1 MNIYDH
7 RSDTITLYRKEK
19 KMSRASKGFRI
30 AGNLI
35 KFTATAVVM
44 GVIAL
49 LLWRI
54 FSSGTPSS
62 LKAITPND
70 DLSAAYETYG
80 NDLYIFKQDHMS
92 ITTAERNHGYF
103 AITDYYIIPEANQ
116 IQLVFR
122 YNNSTIRS
130 LAEDYKLDKA
140 PSRDAELFDVT
151 LMVQTDL
158 TPDNQKDNAGNIKGA
173 VEYTRLF
180 PTSVEREQTN
190 LYNYFRY
197 VFEFDAAELDLSLLL
212 DDGILLAVYADVYYN
227 QDIDY
232 EDTAYGTLFLYDY
245 KTDIVKQRLSSAD
258 KRAIKNY
265 TGDKK

>member
-1 MNIYDH
+1 
-7 RSDTITLYRKEK
+7 
-19 KMSRASKGFRI
+19 MSRASKGFRI

-54 FSSGTPSS
+54 FSSGTPAS
-62 LKAITPND
+62 LKAMIPND

-80 NDLYIFKQDHMS
+80 NDLYIFKQDHKS
-92 ITTAERNHGYF
+92 ITTAERNYGYF
-103 AITDYYIIPEANQ
+103 AITDYYIIPDANQ

-130 LAEDYKLDKA
+130 LAEDYKLDKV
-140 PSRDAELFDVT
+140 PSKDAELFDLT
-151 LMVQTDL
+151 LLLQTDL
-158 TPDNQKDNAGNIKGA
+158 TPDNDKDNAGDIEGT

-180 PTSVEREQTN
+180 PTSVERKRTN

-197 VFEFDAAELDLSLLL
+197 VFELDGAELELSQLMEN
-212 DDGILLAVYADVYYN
+212 GSLLAVYADVYYN
-227 QDIDY
+227 QDINY

-245 KTDIVKQRLSSAD
+245 KTDNVKQKLSLAD
-258 KRAIKNY
+258 KNAIRKY
-265 TGDKK
+265 AEGK

>member
-1 MNIYDH
+1 
-7 RSDTITLYRKEK
+7 
-19 KMSRASKGFRI
+19 MSRASKGFRI

-35 KFTATAVVM
+35 KFTAAAVVM

-62 LKAITPND
+62 LKAMIPND

-80 NDLYIFKQDHMS
+80 GDLYIFKQDHKS
-92 ITTAERNHGYF
+92 ITTAERNYGYF

-130 LAEDYKLDKA
+130 LAEDYKLDKV
-140 PSRDAELFDVT
+140 PSRDADLFDVT
-151 LMVQTDL
+151 LVAQTDL
-158 TPDNQKDNAGNIKGA
+158 TPDNKNDNAGDNKEA
-173 VEYTRLF
+173 VEYTRVF
-180 PTSVEREQTN
+180 PTSVERKQTK

-197 VFEFDAAELDLSLLL
+197 VFEFDSEGLDLSELLEGDLLL
-212 DDGILLAVYADVYYN
+212 AIDADVYYDH
-227 QDIDY
+227 DIDY

-245 KTDIVKQRLSSAD
+245 KTDVIKQHLTSRD
-258 KRAIKNY
+258 KRAIKEY
-265 TGDKK
+265 TKG